1 MRGIKKIPQRKIAP
15 DPKFDD
21 VRLGKFINYV
31 MERGKKSVAQQ
42 IVYSAFELISD
53 KTKNDPLEI
62 FDQAIKNI
70 APAVEVRGR
79 RIGGANY
86 QIPVVVSGE
95 RKLIL
100 AFRWLLNVARSKKG
114 KPMAEKLA
122 SELMLAAKGEGD
134 AIKKRDDVHR
144 MAEANKA
151 FAHFA

>member
-79 RIGGANY
+79 RIGRANY